1 MSLYR
6 ELSDAIKEVV
16 DLSPESVEFKQRFSK
31 LIENYFDNSY
41 QDSDISE
48 LIDLVQSVEEPED
61 GN

>member
-6 ELSDAIKEVV
+6 EISDAIKEVM
-16 DLSPESVEFKQRFSK
+16 DSSPESVEFKQRFAK

-48 LIDLVQSVEEPED
+48 LIDLVQSMEDTED

>member
-6 ELSDAIKEVV
+6 ELSDAIKEVIN
-16 DLSPESVEFKQRFSK
+16 LSTESVEFKQRFSK
-31 LIENYFDNSY
+31 LVENYFDNSY

-48 LIDLVQSVEEPED
+48 LIDLVQSMEDPED

>member
-1 MSLYR
+1 MSLYL
-6 ELSDAIKEVV
+6 ELSDAIREVI
-16 DLSPESVEFKQRFSK
+16 DSSPESVEFKQRFSK

-48 LIDLVQSVEEPED
+48 LIDLVKLVEGPED

>member
-6 ELSDAIKEVV
+6 EISDAIREVIA
-16 DLSPESVEFKQRFSK
+16 LSPESVEFKQRFSK

-48 LIDLVQSVEEPED
+48 LIDLVQSMEDPED

>member
-6 ELSDAIKEVV
+6 EISDAIREVI
-16 DLSPESVEFKQRFSK
+16 DSSPESVEFKQRFSK

-48 LIDLVQSVEEPED
+48 LIGLVQSMEDSED

>member
-6 ELSDAIKEVV
+6 EISDAIREVI
-16 DLSPESVEFKQRFSK
+16 DSSPESAEFKRRFSK

-48 LIDLVQSVEEPED
+48 LIDLVQSMEDPED

>member
-1 MSLYR
+1 MNRYR
-6 ELSDAIKEVV
+6 EIFDAIREVI
-16 DLSPESVEFKQRFSK
+16 DSSPESVEFKQRFSK

-48 LIDLVQSVEEPED
+48 LIGLVQSMEDPED

>member
-6 ELSDAIKEVV
+6 EVSDAIREVI
-16 DLSPESVEFKQRFSK
+16 DSSPESTEFKQRFSK

-48 LIDLVQSVEEPED
+48 LIGLVQSMEDPED

>member
-6 ELSDAIKEVV
+6 EISDAIREVI
-16 DLSPESVEFKQRFSK
+16 DSSPESVEFKQRFSK

-48 LIDLVQSVEEPED
+48 LIDLVQPMEDPED

>member
-16 DLSPESVEFKQRFSK
+16 DSSPESVEFKHRFSK

-48 LIDLVQSVEEPED
+48 LIDLVQSVEDPED

>member
-6 ELSDAIKEVV
+6 EISDAIREVI
-16 DLSPESVEFKQRFSK
+16 DSSPESVEFKQRFSK

-48 LIDLVQSVEEPED
+48 LIGLVQSMEDPED

>member
-31 LIENYFDNSY
+31 LIESYFDNSY

>member
-6 ELSDAIKEVV
+6 ELSDAIKEVIN
-16 DLSPESVEFKQRFSK
+16 LSPESVEFKQRFSK
-31 LIENYFDNSY
+31 LLENYFDNSY

-48 LIDLVQSVEEPED
+48 LIDSVQSLEDPED

>member
-48 LIDLVQSVEEPED
+48 LIDLVQSVEDPED

>member
-6 ELSDAIKEVV
+6 EISDAIREVI
-16 DLSPESVEFKQRFSK
+16 DSSPESVEFKQRFSK

-48 LIDLVQSVEEPED
+48 LIDLVQLMGDPED

>member
-1 MSLYR
+1 MSLYL
-6 ELSDAIKEVV
+6 ELSDAIREVI
-16 DLSPESVEFKQRFSK
+16 DSSPESVEFKQRFSK

-48 LIDLVQSVEEPED
+48 LIDLVQLVEGPED

>member
-6 ELSDAIKEVV
+6 ELSDAIKEVIN
-16 DLSPESVEFKQRFSK
+16 LSPESVEFKQRFSK
-31 LIENYFDNSY
+31 LLENYFDNSY

-48 LIDLVQSVEEPED
+48 LIDSVQSMEDTED